1 MLTNSKI
8 ALSVALVLAS
18 ASAALAAPKH
28 PVRHNTAIQ
37 RQAPAN
43 AYLSFGAVRST
54 GSAKQPPYMTI
65 QDFGIRRQCRPDA
78 GGQTTLSYPTLL
90 RLCGLVDRSGDGPND

>member
-65 QDFGIRRQCRPDA
+65 QDFGVRRQCRPEA
-78 GGQTTLSYPTLL
+78 RSAPLSYPTLL